1 MGRAAGGFSPQNDVV
16 AVTANRSVAKIFA
29 VVALVEVIAITGLW
43 GMTHFENHHP
53 YTVARGTMDIVV
65 FSWIRAISFC
75 FLKFKMNKSLYYA
88 TVVLSSIIVA
98 SKAIASDW
106 SPDSHKGLKQ
116 AMLISILFTTTLH
129 LLLCRSTVN
138 GTRKKMPT
146 MKYIIVILRPYFL
159 PKGAINKIR
168 AVMTWVSIIGAKI
181 CNIYIPLIMG
191 RIITDLSTGESATA
205 DLLTYCCVALLAK
218 GLKEAQN
225 VIYVKV
231 KQVAFVEMAEHV
243 FHHIHSLSLEWH
255 LRKKMGQVIR
265 SMDRGTAAADSIV
278 TYLFLYLI
286 PTILEC
292 IVTFAMFYAHFGK
305 PDLAAICLLS
315 FAVYIIL
322 TSVVTAWR
330 RRLREGMNHEDND
343 YHTKATDSLMN
354 FETVKYFTAE
364 PRERE
369 SFVTSVKGYQ
379 KYGVVIQMTLS
390 ALNFTQQLI
399 IYGCLF
405 SSLYVSSKSVL
416 DGSLK
421 VGDFVAIQAYV
432 MQLFTPLTFLGSV
445 YNTVVM
451 AFVNMQHL
459 ADLLSESPDV
469 QDSSDAI
476 PLNLLMDGFQAEKD
490 HVLIGIQGEDSTP
503 QQSNG
508 YSSDSSVDE
517 SRHLLVNE
525 AVTQLSRTKKTPL
538 HLPKVP
544 IEFKNV
550 FFRYPSADAGAGLQD
565 INIRIS
571 AGKKLAIVGETGC
584 GKTTISRLLFRF
596 YDLIEG
602 QILINDQDISKVTQQ
617 SLRSAIGIVPQD
629 TVLFNDTLRHNVM
642 YGKPEATEEDLMKVA
657 RDAQLL
663 QVVNKLPKGWDTQV
677 GERGLRL
684 SGGEKQRVAIAR
696 CLLKNPPII
705 VLDEATSALDSNTEK
720 EILQV
725 LQCLRGRTLVVIAHR
740 LSTIQDSDK
749 IVVIKD
755 GKVVEEGTHQT
766 LRGKGGKYDA
776 MWKVQQETLTNSEPE
791 EIEE

>member
-1 MGRAAGGFSPQNDVV
+1 MKRNGFGRRAGGFDPHEDVV
-16 AVTANRSVAKIFA
+16 VVTANKKVGWIFA
-29 VVALVEVIAITGLW
+29 SIEVLEVILITLLW
-43 GMTHFENHHP
+43 GLTKFKTHHT
-53 YTVARGTMDIVV
+53 YTVTEGIMDIVV
-65 FSWIRAISFC
+65 FCWLRLVAFAA
-75 FLKFKMNKSLYYA
+75 LKLKMSKSLYYA
-88 TVVLSSIIVA
+88 TVVLSSVIAV

-106 SPDSHKGLKQ
+106 SPDDYKHEKQ
-116 AMLISILFTTTLH
+116 AMLIVVLTTTTTH
-129 LLLCRSTVN
+129 LLLCRSVV
-138 GTRKKMPT
+138 GGARKKIPT

-159 PKGAINKIR
+159 PKGLLNKLR
-168 AVMTWVSIIGAKI
+168 AVLTWVSIIGAKI
-181 CNIYIPLIMG
+181 CNIYIPLLMG
-191 RIITDLSTGESATA
+191 KIVTDLTNGHSATTA
-205 DLLTYCCVALLAK
+205 ILTYCCVALLAK

-231 KQVAFVEMAEHV
+231 KQVAFAEMAEHV
-243 FHHIHSLSLEWH
+243 FQHIHNLSLEWH

-265 SMDRGTAAADSIV
+265 SMDRGTAAADGIV

-315 FAVYIIL
+315 FALYIIL

-330 RRLREGMNHEDND
+330 RRFRESMNHEDND
-343 YHTKATDSLMN
+343 YHTKATDSLIN

-364 PRERE
+364 ERERL
-369 SFVTSVKGYQ
+369 SFVESVKGYQ
-379 KYGVVIQMTLS
+379 KYGVVIQVTLS
-390 ALNFTQQLI
+390 ALNLSQQAI

-459 ADLLSESPDV
+459 GDLLSETPDIQDRSDAVPLKLSMGVKGGREHVAVAVSV
-469 QDSSDAI
+469 QD
-476 PLNLLMDGFQAEKD
+476 E
-490 HVLIGIQGEDSTP
+490 
-503 QQSNG
+503 SNG
-508 YSSDSSVDE
+508 YTSDSSIDE
-517 SRHLLVNE
+517 SRHLLNVNDAPE
-525 AVTQLSRTKKTPL
+525 TQLSSAKPL
-538 HLPKVP
+538 GLPKLP
-544 IEFKNV
+544 IEFRDV
-550 FFRYPSADAGAGLQD
+550 FFRYPSADSGAGLQD
-565 INIRIS
+565 ISIKVD
-571 AGKKLAIVGETGC
+571 AGQKLAIVGETGC

-596 YDLIEG
+596 YDLDKG
-602 QILINDQDISKVTQQ
+602 QILINNQDISLVTQT
-617 SLRSAIGIVPQD
+617 SLRNAIGIVPQD
-629 TVLFNDTLRHNVM
+629 TVLFNDTLKRNVM
-642 YGKPEATEEDLMKVA
+642 YGKPDATEEELMDVA
-657 RDAQLL
+657 KDAQLL

-749 IVVIKD
+749 IVVVKD
-755 GKVVEEGTHQT
+755 GRVVEEGTHQT
-766 LRGKGGKYDA
+766 LRGNGGKYDA
-776 MWKVQQETLTNSEPE
+776 MWKVQQETTPQD
-791 EIEE
+791 